1 MHVDISSL
9 AQLARLSISAEEAAQ
24 LEKEI
29 PAILSFVDTIT
40 TVVADVGEP
49 KPGVVK
55 NVMRDDVV
63 AHESGVHTETLLAA
77 APERQGNYVKVKQ
90 VITKGKYTQE

>member
-1 MHVDISSL
+1 MNVDISAL
-9 AQLARLSISAEEAAQ
+9 AQLAKISISPEEATQ

-49 KPGVVK
+49 RAGLVK
-55 NVMRDDVV
+55 NVMRDDIVT
-63 AHESGVHTETLLAA
+63 HDSGTHTETLLAA
-77 APERQGNYVKVKQ
+77 APERQGNYIKVKQ

>member
-63 AHESGVHTETLLAA
+63 AHESGIHTETLLAA